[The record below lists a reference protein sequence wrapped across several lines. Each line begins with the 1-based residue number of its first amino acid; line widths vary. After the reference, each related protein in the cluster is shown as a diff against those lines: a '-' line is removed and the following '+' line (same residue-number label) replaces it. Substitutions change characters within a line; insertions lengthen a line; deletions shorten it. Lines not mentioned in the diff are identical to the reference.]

1 MEFYPA
7 DSEVAM
13 ATVSA
18 LGGMEARGFGIL
30 EIPHPAYQAVRL
42 LIESENSLSDY
53 AVRSLTSSG
62 KIRLVRE
69 RLHLPR
75 PNRNR

>member
-7 DSEVAM
+7 DSEVAK

-18 LGGMEARGFGIL
+18 LEGSEPRGFGIL
-30 EIPHPAYQAVRL
+30 EIPHPAYQEVRL
-42 LIESENSLSDY
+42 LIESENSLLDH